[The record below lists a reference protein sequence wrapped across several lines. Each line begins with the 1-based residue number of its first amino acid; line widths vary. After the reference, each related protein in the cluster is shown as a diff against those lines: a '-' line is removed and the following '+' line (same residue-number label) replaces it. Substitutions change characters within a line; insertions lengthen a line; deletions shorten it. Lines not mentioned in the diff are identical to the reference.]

1 MRRLLSYA
9 FVLGLGVAI
18 GAYIALDSSLVDEPT
33 DSVSPSDAD
42 ATAPETASAAA
53 KSEAA
58 PPATPASAAS
68 VDKEIAKRLALE
80 TAKAER
86 RLLAPGNREASS
98 SAPSDAGAA
107 TGAADPASSPSGGV
121 VPAMAAPPVPTDA
134 SQDAKSVNDAARPAA
149 PSAET
154 NAAPGAQ
161 LAALAPDE
169 ICERDEE
176 RLAQLRMS
184 PSRGEAERFANELGC
199 EKLRPQVLA
208 LVESLTPPPAA
219 MDAPDAASPGAQAE
233 NEAARPAP
241 APASAN
247 VGSATSDETCQRDQD
262 RLVRLRSSPS
272 AEEVL
277 RFASELGCEKLRPQ
291 LQRLMDS
298 LDLGAPSPQAHADAL
313 RPNPLLDQACA
324 SERSALD
331 RVRQEPSA
339 EAAGQF
345 WRDMQCE
352 GLRPQVRLLLESLNV
367 APDSVGS
374 AAAPSDPEAP
384 QAKSDAPTAIGVDPG
399 ACRRETAE
407 LNRVRSTPDLG
418 DAKRFADTV
427 TCDAL
432 RPQVARLLE
441 SFGN

>member
-1 MRRLLSYA
+1 MRRLLRYA
-9 FVLGLGVAI
+9 FVLALGVAI
-18 GAYIALDSSLVDEPT
+18 GAYIVLDSTLVDEPT
-33 DSVSPSDAD
+33 DPVSPSAAN
-42 ATAPETASAAA
+42 ATAPEIASAAA
-53 KSEAA
+53 RSEAA
-58 PPATPASAAS
+58 PSATPAS
-68 VDKEIAKRLALE
+68 VGKEIAKRLALE

-86 RLLAPGNREASS
+86 RLLAPGSRDASK
-98 SAPSDAGAA
+98 SAPSDAGVA
-107 TGAADPASSPSGGV
+107 TGATDPVSSPSGDAV
-121 VPAMAAPPVPTDA
+121 RAMAAPPVPTDA

-149 PSAET
+149 PGAET

-176 RLAQLRMS
+176 RLAQLRMN
-184 PSRGEAERFANELGC
+184 PSRGTAERFANELGC

-208 LVESLTPPPAA
+208 LVESLAPPPAA
-219 MDAPDAASPGAQAE
+219 MDAPEATPPGAQAE
-233 NEAARPAP
+233 NETARPASP
-241 APASAN
+241 LASAN
-247 VGSATSDETCQRDQD
+247 AGSATSDETCQRDAD

-272 AEEVL
+272 GDEVL

-291 LQRLMDS
+291 LQRLIDS
-298 LDLGAPSPQAHADAL
+298 LDLGAPPPQAHADSF
-313 RPNPLLDQACA
+313 RPNPLLGQVCA

-331 RVRQEPSA
+331 RLRQEPSA

-367 APDSVGS
+367 APDPVGS
-374 AAAPSDPEAP
+374 AAAPSGREAP

-399 ACRRETAE
+399 ACRREMAE

-418 DAKRFADTV
+418 DAKRFASTV